1 MKYKKFYS
9 APTCEAIVIE
19 QNDVLLAGSPAI
31 YDEEGDASYSP
42 EYPLQWYFYT
52 FD

>member
-9 APTCEAIVIE
+9 APTCESVVIKLT
-19 QNDVLLAGSPAI
+19 DVLLAGSPAI
-31 YDEEGDASYSP
+31 YDEEGDVSYSP
-42 EYPLQWYFYT
+42 ENPLQWDFYT

>member
-9 APTCEAIVIE
+9 APTCESVVIKLT
-19 QNDVLLAGSPAI
+19 DVLLAGSPAI
-31 YDEEGDASYSP
+31 YDEEGYVSYSP
-42 EYPLQWYFYT
+42 ENPLQWDFYT